1 MAKLDLDI
9 VLIDDSVVDYGFRAK
24 MSGADLENF
33 KANPVLLFQHNRPSS
48 YANNTDIVMPIGRW
62 NDIRVDGN
70 RLLAKPEFDDD
81 DELAVKV
88 QGKVKKGYLNAASVW
103 IDPIEISEDAN
114 EMLPGQSLPTFT
126 RWSILEASI
135 VDIPNCK
142 NALAIRNAKG
152 KRIQLSGDMTDTDIN
167 DVLNKFSK
175 NKNSIMDKK
184 FLCALLGLP
193 EDATE
198 DKIKSRIGEI
208 KLAAEAQAQSN
219 TEIKTLKDQI
229 IALKTAADKQRNEP
243 LIDGAIVAKKI
254 LAGEK
259 EDYLKLAVADYD
271 TTAALIGKMQPQ
283 ASIQEQLSKHAK
295 VNDAEVQELMK
306 LSGRDLYMNGKL
318 ERLKEIANPEQFQL
332 KYKEAFGIE
341 FKTAQA

>member
-24 MSGADLENF
+24 MSGAELSYF

-48 YANNTDIVMPIGRW
+48 YANNTDIIMPIGRW
-62 NDIRVDGN
+62 NDIRIEDN
-70 RLLAKPEFDDD
+70 CLLAKPEFDDD
-81 DELAVKV
+81 DDLAMKV
-88 QGKVKKGYLNAASVW
+88 QRKVEKSYLNAASVW
-103 IDPIEISEDAN
+103 IDPIEISEDVS

-126 RWSILEASI
+126 RWNILEASI

-152 KRIQLSGDMTDTDIN
+152 KRIQLSNDLTDTDIME
-167 DVLNKFSK
+167 VLNKFSL
-175 NKNSIMDKK
+175 NKKSTMDRK

-208 KLAAEAQAQSN
+208 KLAAEAQTQSKA
-219 TEIKTLKDQI
+219 EIKTLKDQI
-229 IALKTAADKQRNEP
+229 IALKTAADTLRNES
-243 LIDGAIVAKKI
+243 LVDGAIAAKKI
-254 LAGEK
+254 LAGERD
-259 EDYLKLAVADYD
+259 DYLKLAVADYD
-271 TTAALIGKMQPQ
+271 TTAALLGKMQAQ
-283 ASIQEQLSKHAK
+283 VSIQEQLTKQAK
-295 VNDAEVQELMK
+295 SNDLEVQELMK
-306 LSGRDLYMNGKL
+306 LSGKELYMNGKL
-318 ERLKEIANPEQFQL
+318 ERLQEIGTPDQFKL